1 MTLPRAWRRI
11 RRVKHGFACALTLHF
26 TISRC
31 PALTGIAYHPWRRSI
46 IARRRELGEPRL
58 RFPSRTSRSRFLP
71 ANRRSPEETTA
82 AEAGDLSPRRL
93 NPGPPTLRCMAS
105 NAVHAEQ

>member
-46 IARRRELGEPRL
+46 IARRREWGAPTALSVADVPVA
-58 RFPSRTSRSRFLP
+58 FPASKPALAGGDNGGRSRGPLSSPPKPRTAHP
-71 ANRRSPEETTA
+71 ALY
-82 AEAGDLSPRRL
+82 G
-93 NPGPPTLRCMAS
+93 
-105 NAVHAEQ
+105 Q